1 MFVSDTTIDLILRGL
16 LLAAIAIIWVTV
28 LIRLNGLRTLS
39 KMTNFDF
46 VMTIAMGSV
55 AAGVVQASDWNGFWQ
70 AFIGMAGL
78 VLVQYLAARLRSSS
92 DTMEQVM
99 QNEPLLIMRDGEILH
114 DALKQA
120 RMSESDVLAKLR
132 EANALELDQV
142 RAVVLETTGDVSVL
156 HGERFDEKL
165 LQGIRNY

>member
-1 MFVSDTTIDLILRGL
+1 MFVSDTTIDIVLRGL

-28 LIRLNGLRTLS
+28 LIRINGLRTLS

-55 AAGVVQASDWNGFWQ
+55 AAGVVQASDWPAFWQ
-70 AFIGMAGL
+70 AFVGMAGL

-99 QNEPLLIMRDGEILH
+99 QNEPLLIMRDGEILP

-120 RMSESDVLAKLR
+120 RMSESDVMAKLR
-132 EANALELDQV
+132 EANALEISNV

-156 HGERFDEKL
+156 HGENLDDRL
-165 LQGIRNY
+165 LDGIRQI